1 MPPSASDIGDDEVHA
16 LERALAHLKTFRE
29 RAGTD
34 DDGTGDANAHSKVVQ
49 ELTAENDALRRE
61 LHSLR
66 ARSNDDVGKPSS
78 TTTMTVSFADDP
90 ASTSMYR
97 SSSAE
102 ALSASASEGRR
113 LAGFRTKSHKFV
125 VRDCSSGALNQVT
138 GVGSTKRLVDGDE
151 DSLAHE
157 SELDDDHEYKSDP
170 CSHAREVKTET
181 RAFAAAVDDA
191 DVDSPRVSASRTQL
205 KAAFELVL
213 ANDEGVDVL
222 APEDRKI
229 RTRQKGLP
237 HSKFS
242 WLEPPR
248 NALIVKKI
256 HDSAATEMMR
266 RAIDVLKANKVTSWL
281 ESAVWEEFM
290 DLQKDCKTWNEND
303 ETFRVDEV
311 IDFIVVL
318 GGDGTILWASKYFP
332 KAMPPVVPF
341 AMGSLGFLTSHR
353 IEDMEKTLSDVCL
366 GDFAISM
373 RSRLVAKVVTA
384 EGVHSKWRYVLNE
397 VLIDRGPKPVMV
409 ELNIGV
415 DGYHVTKVAADGVI
429 LSSPTGSTAYSLAA
443 GGSMVHPGV
452 PAMLVTPIC
461 PHTLSF
467 RPVVLPDSVVVT
479 ISCPTQARN
488 TAWAAFDG
496 KHQTELKRGD
506 SVVVRVAG
514 FPVPSVCNAS
524 ENNDWFAA
532 VKQGLLWNARGADQK
547 PFDEHA
553 Q

>member
-1 MPPSASDIGDDEVHA
+1 MPPFANDIGDEEVHA
-16 LERALAHLKTFRE
+16 LERALAHLKTFRG
-29 RAGTD
+29 RDGDGD
-34 DDGTGDANAHSKVVQ
+34 DDANAQSNSKVV

-61 LHSLR
+61 LQALR
-66 ARSNDDVGKPSS
+66 ARSNGDGKP
-78 TTTMTVSFADDP
+78 TVSFADDP
-90 ASTSMYR
+90 ASTSMHR

-125 VRDCSSGALNQVT
+125 VRDCSSGALNQAT
-138 GVGSTKRLVDGDE
+138 ADGAAGRGDVDE
-151 DSLAHE
+151 DALAHE

-181 RAFAAAVDDA
+181 RTFATAVDEA
-191 DVDSPRVSASRTQL
+191 DIDSPTVNASRTQS

-242 WLEPPR
+242 WLEPPQ

-266 RAIDVLKANKVTSWL
+266 RAIDVLKANNVTTWL
-281 ESAVWEEFM
+281 ESAVWEEFT

-353 IEDMEKTLSDVCL
+353 IEDMEKTLSNVCL

-415 DGYHVTKVAADGVI
+415 DGYHVTTVAADGVI

-452 PAMLVTPIC
+452 PAMLITPIC

-479 ISCPTQARN
+479 ISCPARARN

-496 KHQTELKRGD
+496 KHQTELQRGD

-547 PFDEHA
+547 PFDEPA
-553 Q
+553 R